1 MPDLPLA
8 PPDATALAIEIKD
21 LISQARQRVAVSVN
35 AELTRLYWQ
44 IGCTIRQNVLHQQ
57 RGPYGQQVVKTVAA
71 ALTQEFG
78 KGWSSRHL
86 HACLQVAE
94 AFADEAIVHTL
105 YAQLSWSHF
114 KRLAAVSE
122 PLRRDFYTQLS
133 TMHRWSF
140 RELDRQIDAMLY
152 ERTAISRQ
160 PEAAI
165 AQELTALRDTRQ
177 LSPELVFK
185 DTYVLDFL
193 GLAGGTYSEATLEQA
208 IVGRIQEF
216 LLEMGQGFAFVE
228 RQKRISVDDTDYYLD
243 LLFYHRK
250 LRRLVAIDLKL
261 GKFRPEHK
269 GQMELYLRW
278 LQRHEMQPGEDP
290 PLGLLLCSEGHT
302 EHVELLLL
310 DQPGGDSRV
319 AQYLTELP
327 PADWFR
333 EKLHRAIELAQKQLE
348 HSLHHEN
355 ATES

>member
-1 MPDLPLA
+1 MENLP
-8 PPDATALAIEIKD
+8 ATTTTLVTEIKG
-21 LISQARQRVAVSVN
+21 LISQARQRAAVAVN
-35 AELTRLYWQ
+35 AELTQLHWR
-44 IGCTIRQNVLHQQ
+44 IGHAIHRDVLHQE
-57 RGPYGQQVVKTVAA
+57 RGAYGQRVVRTVAA

-78 KGWSSRHL
+78 KGWSGRHL

-94 AFADEAIVHTL
+94 AFPDETIVHTL
-105 YAQLSWSHF
+105 CAQLSWSHF
-114 KRLAAVSE
+114 KRLAAVAD
-122 PLRRDFYTQLS
+122 PLRRDFYAQLS
-133 TMHRWSF
+133 AMHRWSF

-165 AQELTALRDTRQ
+165 AQELTQLRDTSQ
-177 LSPELVFK
+177 LTPELVFK

-193 GLAGGTYSEATLEQA
+193 GLSAGAFSEATLEQA
-208 IVGRIQEF
+208 IVGRMQEF

-269 GQMELYLRW
+269 GQMDLYLRW
-278 LQRHEMQPGEDP
+278 LQRHEMQPGEEL
-290 PLGLLLCSEGHT
+290 PLDLRLCSEGHT
-302 EHVELLLL
+302 EHIELLLL
-310 DQPGGDSRV
+310 DQPAGDIRV

-327 PADWFR
+327 PAEWFR
-333 EKLHRAIELAQKQLE
+333 QKLHRAIELAEQQL
-348 HSLHHEN
+348 N
-355 ATES
+355 AH

>member
-1 MPDLPLA
+1 MENQPALA
-8 PPDATALAIEIKD
+8 PDAAALVADLKD
-21 LISQARQRVAVSVN
+21 LIAQARQRVALAVN
-35 AELTRLYWQ
+35 AELTLLNWHVGSRLNAHL
-44 IGCTIRQNVLHQQ
+44 GADGRAA
-57 RGPYGQQVVKTVAA
+57 YGQQVVATVAR
-71 ALTQEFG
+71 ALSADFG
-78 KGWSSRHL
+78 HSYAPKTLRRMM
-86 HACLQVAE
+86 QFAE
-94 AFADEAIVHTL
+94 AFPDPAIVASL
-105 YAQLSWSHF
+105 SRQLSWSH
-114 KRLAAVSE
+114 LVLLLPVQE
-122 PLRRDFYTQLS
+122 PLKRTFYTELCRLN
-133 TMHRWSF
+133 RWSV
-140 RELDRQIDAMLY
+140 RELRRQMEAMLY

-165 AQELTALRDTRQ
+165 AQELTQLRETSQ

-193 GLAGGTYSEATLEQA
+193 GLAAGAYSEATLEQA

-216 LLEMGQGFAFVE
+216 LLEMGQGFAFLE

-278 LQRHEMQPGEDP
+278 LQRHEMQPGEEAP
-290 PLGLLLCSEGHT
+290 VGLLLCSEGNT

-310 DQPGGDSRV
+310 DAPGGDIRV

-333 EKLHRAIELAQKQLE
+333 QKLHRAIELAQQQLSAPNDTLE
-348 HSLHHEN
+348 
-355 ATES
+355 